1 MTGNAERT
9 RNIAIIGIGASGKTQ
24 LADTLLFNARAVPAI
39 GKVIDRTSNMVLEQE
54 EFEHLTTITASLAT
68 IELNGVKFNIIDTPS
83 QDGFIAETVNTLQA
97 VDGAIFLMSAQTDIK
112 QEAEMLIKYAGV
124 FNLPL
129 IFLINKMDG
138 ENADFYTALHDYSA
152 YLNVKLTPVAVP
164 IGSGEKFE
172 GIYSIADKK
181 AYLYPKDAS
190 GRARQVADGAPA
202 DAGAFEKEFIEA
214 VAESD
219 DALLEKYL
227 NNEKMGAE
235 ELFES
240 AKKSVLSRNMFPVM
254 PGSALFNMGVDK
266 LMEICSLWMPSHSA
280 VSDRVVLRAPGG
292 DGEEASEI
300 KRDSSGKPVLFIFK
314 TVIDPYAGKMSY
326 ARVFSGRIGQDTVL
340 YNASTGTEEKTNH
353 IYTMI
358 GSKSKLID
366 SAESGDIIALA
377 KLQASKT
384 GDTLKAWKDT
394 LAVPRVYRA
403 KKLVSYAVK
412 PRGKSDE
419 DKVTQTLNKIIEED
433 TSLSIRR
440 DTQLKELILE
450 GVSKEQ
456 LEIVMHKTRRK
467 YGIDL
472 ELVLPDIPYKETIKG
487 RAEAQG
493 KYKKQSGGRGQYG
506 DVWVKIEPLQRGKGI
521 EFVDN
526 IVGGAIPR
534 QYIPAVEKG
543 IRDAAGEGFVAG
555 FPVID
560 FVATAY
566 DGSYHV
572 VDSSELA
579 FKIAGSFAFKKC
591 MELANPVVLEPIML
605 ITVAVPESFTGEVI
619 GGLNSKR
626 AKILGM
632 DQDEGKKQVIKAHV
646 PLSEVQ
652 SYGDEL
658 RSITKGMG
666 TFDIEYFGY
675 EEVPAHIAEKI
686 ISSRNKKDVKV

>member
-1 MTGNAERT
+1 MAGNNDHT

-24 LADTLLFNARAVPAI
+24 LADTFLFNAKAVPGI
-39 GKVIDRTSNMVLEQE
+39 GKVIDKTSNMVLEQE

-68 IELNGVKFNIIDTPS
+68 VEINGIKFNFIDTPS
-83 QDGFIAETVNTLQA
+83 QDGFIAETINSLQS

-112 QEAEMLIKYAGV
+112 QEAETLMKYTAA
-124 FNLPL
+124 FHLPV

-138 ENADFYTALHDYSA
+138 ENADFYNALHEYGT
-152 YLNVKLTPVAVP
+152 YLNIKLTPVALP

-172 GIYSIADKK
+172 GIYNIIDKK
-181 AYLYPKDAS
+181 TYLYPKDAS
-190 GRARQVADGAPA
+190 GHPKQVAGNIPEDVEE
-202 DAGAFEKEFIEA
+202 FEKGLFETA
-214 VAESD
+214 AEND
-219 DALLEKYL
+219 DALLERYL
-227 NNEKMGAE
+227 NNEKLKVE
-235 ELFES
+235 EIIEPI
-240 AKKSVLSRNMFPVM
+240 KKAVSSRNMFPVM
-254 PGSALFNMGVDK
+254 PGSALLNIGMDK
-266 LMEICSLWMPSHSA
+266 LTEFCFSWLPAHHEVNGKTILKPSH
-280 VSDRVVLRAPGG
+280 G
-292 DGEEASEI
+292 DGAIEVKRTASE
-300 KRDSSGKPVLFIFK
+300 KPVLFIFK
-314 TVIDPYAGKMSY
+314 TTIDPYSGKMSY
-326 ARVFSGRIGQDTVL
+326 ARILAGRINQDTVV
-340 YNASTGTEEKTNH
+340 YNASTGAEEKTNH

-358 GSKSKLID
+358 GKKSKLINA
-366 SAESGDIIALA
+366 AECGDIVALA
-377 KLQASKT
+377 KLQATRT
-384 GDTLKAWKDT
+384 GDTLKAIKDAF
-394 LAVPRVYRA
+394 AVPQLYRP

-412 PRGKSDE
+412 PKGKSDE
-419 DKVTQTLNKIIEED
+419 EKVTQTLNKILEED
-433 TSLSIRR
+433 TSLSLRR
-440 DTQLKELILE
+440 DAQLKELILE

-456 LEIVMHKTRRK
+456 LEIVMHKARRK

-506 DVWVKIEPLQRGKGI
+506 DVWIKLEPLARGRGV
-521 EFVDN
+521 EFIDK

-543 IRDAAGEGFVAG
+543 IRDATTEGFLAG
-555 FPVID
+555 FPVVD
-560 FVATAY
+560 FAATAY
-566 DGSYHV
+566 DGSYHD

-591 MELANPVVLEPIML
+591 MESAIPVILEPIML
-605 ITVAVPESFTGEVI
+605 ITVTVPEAFTGEVI

-632 DQDEGKKQVIKAHV
+632 AQDENKKQVIKAHV

-652 SYGDEL
+652 MYGDEL

-675 EEVPAHIAEKI
+675 EEVPSHIAEKI
-686 ISSRNKKDVKV
+686 IGSKNKKEVKV